1 MCRRSSRRTKCTR
14 SSSHHGSNLIKALQ
28 EFNDLR
34 LVGRLHSGKA
44 ASLSHGALLVVGR
57 EVIKLTASEG
67 FTSDILVLTED
78 ANTTA
83 DGHRCPLV
91 VTFGGKKK
99 KIISALLV
107 PLQREFLV

>member
-1 MCRRSSRRTKCTR
+1 MCKKSSSRTKCTL

-34 LVGRLHSGKA
+34 LVGRLHSGEA
-44 ASLSHGALLVVGR
+44 ASLSDGALLVVGR

-91 VTFGGKKK
+91 VTFGGKKM
-99 KIISALLV
+99 IISGLLV
-107 PLQREFLV
+107 SLQCEFLV